1 MTAEP
6 YANIVPPLPDV
17 WIPFNDSLD
26 MIAGFLRAIKIAI
39 GDDVVQVASDKQVN
53 FSRAS
58 TATYINKSGEL
69 KTAEINEPRF
79 EVMACLL
86 RDKER
91 TTCSI
96 RKVQPAGEV
105 IKHGCARNRDR

>member
-1 MTAEP
+1 
-6 YANIVPPLPDV
+6 
-17 WIPFNDSLD
+17 

-79 EVMACLL
+79 ECDGLL
-86 RDKER
+86 IEGQR
-91 TTCSI
+91 TNYMLTW
-96 RKVQPAGEV
+96 KVQPAGEV
-105 IKHGCARNRDR
+105 IKHGCARNRDG